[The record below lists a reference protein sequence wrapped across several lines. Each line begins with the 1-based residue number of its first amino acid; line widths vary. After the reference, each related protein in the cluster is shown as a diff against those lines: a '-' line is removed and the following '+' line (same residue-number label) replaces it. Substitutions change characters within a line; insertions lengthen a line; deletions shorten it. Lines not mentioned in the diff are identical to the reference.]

1 MHRQFAE
8 IFDQLVEGVVCV
20 DANWHFTYLNPS
32 ARRLLLVGD
41 EVLGRAI
48 WDVYPEALETV
59 FEEQFRRAVNS
70 GTATDFEAF
79 YPRKLIWIRVNAFPF
94 EHGLAVCFADTT
106 ATRNARKKLME
117 LSRRLRERNRVCDQ
131 AEAFA
136 QTIAHDL
143 LQPLGAILGFSEAL
157 TSSAVDELG
166 PDSAHFLSSIQIAAN
181 HLNDVSKAIMVLSGV
196 GSEEMNWAQVNM
208 STLAYEC
215 IEILRAAHP
224 QSKAKCSIAP
234 NMLVWCDP
242 RLLRVALQNLLANAW
257 KFSGNEPQPYIEV
270 GMEIGATS
278 EISHY
283 VRDNGVGFDM
293 FGADQLFQPLQR
305 FHADAFEGYGIGLAT
320 VKSVIDRHGG
330 RL

>member
-1 MHRQFAE
+1 ME
-8 IFDQLVEGVVCV
+8 IFDQLVEGVFCV

-48 WDVYPEALETV
+48 WDVYP
-59 FEEQFRRAVNS
+59 
-70 GTATDFEAF
+70 
-79 YPRKLIWIRVNAFPF
+79 
-94 EHGLAVCFADTT
+94 
-106 ATRNARKKLME
+106 RKKLME

-257 KFSGNEPQPYIEV
+257 KFSGNEPQP
-270 GMEIGATS
+270 
-278 EISHY
+278 
-283 VRDNGVGFDM
+283 
-293 FGADQLFQPLQR
+293 
-305 FHADAFEGYGIGLAT
+305 
-320 VKSVIDRHGG
+320 
-330 RL
+330 

>member
-1 MHRQFAE
+1 M
-8 IFDQLVEGVVCV
+8 
-20 DANWHFTYLNPS
+20 
-32 ARRLLLVGD
+32 
-41 EVLGRAI
+41 
-48 WDVYPEALETV
+48 
-59 FEEQFRRAVNS
+59 NS

-143 LQPLGAILGFSEAL
+143 LQLRRILGFSEAL

-330 RL
+330 RLWAVSHPGKGSTFYFTLPHRP